1 MGLDRSFMIN
11 LYWGG
16 NILYEN
22 GFVKGDHSTLTTSNV
37 VRHKLYEEFKDLVY
51 AHIGVEKTT
60 YKLNISLCYEFSGK
74 SYISRIISD
83 LSLDVMYYLA
93 ENNENY
99 YAQVII
105 VVEKIAQEQVMP
117 PTITSYVDLLR
128 NFEVSEPN
136 TSDVAFPLPN
146 DVRFEAENDFGFD
159 EANSQYSEDTSTELF
174 SNFGEDSN
182 DDVCQT
188 QVMSFMDDVG
198 DVGDD
203 DIADL
208 EDNIHID
215 VWKESENKI
224 RLGMQF
230 ESKLQVK
237 KAVTL
242 WSINHNREFK
252 VYESKS
258 NLWVAKCKTLEDNY
272 YELHTT
278 LCMVY
283 SCNIEEKSSNVEDY
297 TFGGR
302 SQLLWIISLNSLS
315 VSSYILHSIEK
326 DVAYPVKHI
335 QSDIKNLLN
344 VDVSYW
350 KAWNGRRKAIETIY
364 GTWESNFDE
373 LPKYI
378 ATLQASNPDTVVKW
392 FNKPNDSSNVATFKY
407 VFWAFGH
414 AIDASRLCRPVISV
428 DGCHLKGSYK
438 GKLLVAVTKDANNNY
453 YLLHM
458 LLSMKSRHTVDRQLC
473 VISDSH
479 QGIIHAME
487 NLQEW
492 KEPLAYHRFCL
503 RHNRSTRALVLKN
516 YVGILGAPHRSKR
529 KFVTNMREYLKQ
541 INKSQWCLLY
551 DENRR

>member
-1 MGLDRSFMIN
+1 MSLDRPFMIN

-37 VRHKLYEEFKDLVY
+37 VRHKLQYEEFKDLVY
-51 AHIGVEKTT
+51 AHVGVEKTI

-83 LSLDVMYYLA
+83 SSLDVMYYLA
-93 ENNENY
+93 KNDENY

-128 NFEVSEPN
+128 NFKVSELN

-174 SNFGEDSN
+174 SNVGGDSD
-182 DDVCQT
+182 DDVCET
-188 QVMSFMDDVG
+188 QVMSFMNDVR

-203 DIADL
+203 DITGL

-230 ESKLQVK
+230 ESKVQVK

-242 WSINHNREFK
+242 WSINYNREFK

-258 NLWVAKCKTLEDNY
+258 NLWVAKCKTLGDEGQSLISMNY
-272 YELHTT
+272 TPRCAWYVRAIKKKNHQTWKIT
-278 LCMVY
+278 CWVDAHNCSG
-283 SCNIEEKSSNVEDY
+283 SCIGNNN
-297 TFGGR
+297 R
-302 SQLLWIISLNSLS
+302 SLNSLTI
-315 VSSYILHSIEK
+315 SSYILHSIEK

-344 VDVSYW
+344 IDVSYW
-350 KAWNGRRKAIETIY
+350 KAWHGRRKAIETIY
-364 GTWESNFDE
+364 GTLESNFDE

-378 ATLQASNPDTVVKW
+378 AALQASNPDTVVKW
-392 FNKPNDSSNVATFKY
+392 FHKPNDSSNVATFKY
-407 VFWAFGH
+407 VFWAFGP
-414 AIDASRLCRPVISV
+414 AIDASRLCRPVIYV
-428 DGCHLKGSYK
+428 DGCYLKGSYK
-438 GKLLVAVTKDANNNY
+438 GKLLVVVTKDANNDILPVAY
-453 YLLHM
+453 AI
-458 LLSMKSRHTVDRQLC
+458 VDEE
-473 VISDSH
+473 SSH
-479 QGIIHAME
+479 
-487 NLQEW
+487 
-492 KEPLAYHRFCL
+492 
-503 RHNRSTRALVLKN
+503 S
-516 YVGILGAPHRSKR
+516 
-529 KFVTNMREYLKQ
+529 
-541 INKSQWCLLY
+541 WC
-551 DENRR
+551 